1 MPTLKAMFKL
11 FDGYTATIDKINR
24 KTDEAVSKMLGA
36 SKSTDQF
43 NDQLD
48 ATGASAGAAAGG
60 LKKLIGVTAL
70 LAIAKKGMDT
80 SDEYT
85 NTSARLDLINDGL
98 QTQAE
103 LQDKIFAAADRSKG
117 AYTDMASAIS
127 KMGLLAGDQFKSND
141 ELIAFTELIQKSF
154 KVGGASSTEQ
164 SSALLQ
170 LTQAMSAGKLQGDE
184 FRSIMENAP
193 MIAEAIA
200 KFTGKSKG
208 ELKEMSAD
216 GTITSEIIKGAMFNM
231 ADDINGKFAKM
242 PMTFADVWNKI
253 KNGALQAFAPIIEGV
268 NTIINSAAFNAIIG
282 SIIVGV
288 NFLSSAIR
296 GLINIIAENWPLI
309 QSILMAIGIY
319 LAATLLPGLIKV
331 GIAGLIAGLKIAAG
345 WIASNAPM
353 ITMIATIALM
363 IYALSEAG
371 VTAEDVFGAIGG
383 TINVIIQFFKNLG
396 LTVANIALG
405 IGGAIG
411 ALGFNMESAFHNS
424 ISSVKSF
431 WYDMLSTALTVVGR
445 IAEELNKL
453 PFIEFDY
460 SGITSAA
467 DDYAAKAA
475 EAAKDKK
482 DYKDI
487 SEAFKKGYDTFDTF
501 EEGWAAQAYQDGQE
515 AGTGL
520 YKGLE
525 GKLKSLTDKLTGND
539 KEKDKGYNFDD
550 FKTDPVT
557 VKGTGKNGKVKV
569 DMSDEDLQYLRDIA
583 EREYINKFSTAT
595 LAPNISVTFGDVH
608 ENADMNK
615 LKGTIEMMMRE
626 EIAVAAEG
634 VYN

>member
-11 FDGYTATIDKINR
+11 FDGYSATIDKINR
-24 KTDEAVSKMLGA
+24 KTDEAISKMLGA

-70 LAIAKKGMDT
+70 LAATKKGMDIA
-80 SDEYT
+80 DEYT

-103 LQDKIFAAADRSKG
+103 LQDKIFASADRAKG

-154 KVGGASSTEQ
+154 KVGGASSSEQ

-193 MIAEAIA
+193 MIADAIA

-216 GTITSEIIKGAMFNM
+216 GTITSEIIIGAMFAM
-231 ADDINGKFAKM
+231 ADEINGKFEKM

-268 NTIINSAAFNAIIG
+268 NTIINSATFMSLIDG
-282 SIIVGV
+282 IIVGV
-288 NFLSSAIR
+288 NLLSMAIS
-296 GLINIIAENWPLI
+296 GLVGFIADNWPVIQAILI
-309 QSILMAIGIY
+309 AIGIY
-319 LAATLLPGLIKV
+319 LAATLLPGFIKV
-331 GIAGLIAGLKIAAG
+331 GITGLIAGLKIAAG
-345 WIASNAPM
+345 WIAANAPM
-353 ITMIATIALM
+353 ITMIATIAFM

-396 LTVANIALG
+396 LTIANIALG

-411 ALGFNMESAFHNS
+411 ALGFNIEAAFHNS
-424 ISSVKSF
+424 ISSVQSF

-482 DYKDI
+482 EYKDI
-487 SEAFKKGYDTFDTF
+487 SEAFAKGYETFDTF

-520 YKGLE
+520 YKSLE
-525 GKLKSLTDKLTGND
+525 GKLKGLTDKLTGND
-539 KEKDKGYNFDD
+539 KGKDTGFNFDD
-550 FKTDPVT
+550 FKTDPIT
-557 VKGTGKNGKVKV
+557 VKGTGKNDGVKV

-583 EREYINKFSTAT
+583 EREYINQFSTAT
-595 LAPNISVTFGDVH
+595 MAPTITVSFGDVH
-608 ENADMNK
+608 EEADVDK
-615 LKGTIEMMMRE
+615 VQKRIRKILQE
-626 EIAVAAEG
+626 EIAMVAEG
-634 VYN
+634 G